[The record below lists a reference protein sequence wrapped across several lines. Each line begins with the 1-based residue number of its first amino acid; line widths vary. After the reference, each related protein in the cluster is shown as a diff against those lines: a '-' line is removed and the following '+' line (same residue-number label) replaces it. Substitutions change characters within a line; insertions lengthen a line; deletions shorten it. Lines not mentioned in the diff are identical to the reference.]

1 VQAGELEE
9 KPLVQYG
16 KGGTIF
22 DVVYLRNGSGSVK
35 EMKPK
40 VQVASRASFANL
52 EKGGRHKVREY
63 CRVAGRKMVY
73 TI

>member
-16 KGGTIF
+16 KGGTVF
-22 DVVYLRNGSGSVK
+22 DVVYLKNGLESVK

-40 VQVASRASFANL
+40 VLVASRASFANM
-52 EKGGRHKVREY
+52 ERGGMHKVR
-63 CRVAGRKMVY
+63 K
-73 TI
+73 